1 MSVCSEVMEPATS
14 ANCAMHRDT
23 LSVAS
28 RQTVMSLP
36 AGGSDMYDRVIVA
49 VDGSDDAK
57 RAARTGFALARK
69 VDASVRILNVLERSI
84 LDVLRSSSDRDQI
97 REERM
102 ELLAEFESEATA
114 DGIEAETT
122 LLEGNPS
129 AQIAAVA
136 DDEPKSVIVL
146 GRQGRSTVSRKLM
159 GGVTER
165 VLEAGVAPVLVEP
178 TDKSRSEPLDLREIL
193 LPTDG
198 SSNAEAAVPHAAAL
212 ATETDARMHVLSV
225 VDLQQAGG
233 VFNAGGLETEFVE
246 RLESEVDD
254 ILESAVTA
262 VADQAPSL
270 DIRTVRRKSTD
281 FDGVSGAIETYMET
295 EDIDLVVMGSHGR
308 SNVSRQVL
316 GSVTSTV
323 LRSVDVPV
331 LVAPRD
337 RQA

>member
-1 MSVCSEVMEPATS
+1 
-14 ANCAMHRDT
+14 
-23 LSVAS
+23 
-28 RQTVMSLP
+28 
-36 AGGSDMYDRVIVA
+36 MYESVIVA
-49 VDGSDDAK
+49 VDGSDDAR

-69 VDASVRILNVLERSI
+69 AGASVRVLNVLERSL

-114 DGIEAETT
+114 YGIEAETS
-122 LLEGNPS
+122 LLEGKPS

-136 DDEPKSVIVL
+136 EDEPNPVIVL

-178 TDKSRSEPLDLREIL
+178 ADKSRSEPLELREIL

-198 SSNAEAAVPHAAAL
+198 SSNADRAIPHGGAL
-212 ATETDARMHVLSV
+212 ATETGARVHLLSV
-225 VDLQQAGG
+225 LDLQRAGG
-233 VFNAGGLETEFVE
+233 VFNAGGLKAEFVE
-246 RLESEVDD
+246 HLESEVDD

-270 DIRTVRRKSTD
+270 DVQTVRRKSTN
-281 FDGVSGAIETYMET
+281 FDGVSGAIETYTET

-331 LVAPRD
+331 LVVPRD
-337 RQA
+337 VQA